1 MIGLTGWVE
10 IISAVLK
17 FPDAVL
23 RLVKALQ
30 KTPQEQHE
38 ALIQASEAEALK
50 WKQSGRPT
58 WD

>member
-1 MIGLTGWVE
+1 MIGLTGWIE

-23 RLVKALQ
+23 RLIKALQ
-30 KTPQEQHE
+30 GTPEANHE

-50 WKQSGRPT
+50 IKQTGRPT